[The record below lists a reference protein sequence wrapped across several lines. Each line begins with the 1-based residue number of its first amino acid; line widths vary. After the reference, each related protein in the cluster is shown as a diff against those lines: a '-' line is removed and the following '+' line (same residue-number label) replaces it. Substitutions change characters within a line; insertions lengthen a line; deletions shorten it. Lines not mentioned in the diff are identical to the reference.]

1 MKPQLTLQSPLEL
14 PHQEISNYLNQL
26 WISED
31 EDSSGANT
39 FTLMIWQPAWLEQY
53 LVQLGLIDG
62 PITGTLSP
70 EIIKVAKNY
79 IIEKGL
85 SRTTSINSQE
95 LLTFLKGDLKN
106 NDYED
111 FRGQFFESSISTLN
125 PRRLITLAPTL
136 NKESEIKT
144 FVSAYCPLSDN
155 NVTQPICGDLVVIRG
170 DSNSI
175 NKKGLKIINE
185 LSIKDLPTWLWW
197 NGSLDESP
205 EIFEFFFNYGIRLI
219 IDTANGSP
227 KRCLEILNQSINLNK
242 AINDLNWVRLKSW
255 RESLAMI
262 FDPPSRRP
270 VLDHITDI
278 DIDVAGGNSLQALF
292 LISWISDKLDWVF
305 SKIENDEEFIKI
317 EFKRNNG
324 EKILTSI
331 NPLPLGNPSIHS
343 GQVIGL
349 RLISKISEVQKNN
362 TCVILGCESV
372 ECMRLEAGGMA
383 DMQLIEQVVPN
394 TFSSSE
400 SDVSK
405 LLGSSRGNTSPLFE
419 NAIKIAVQIFNS
431 FNKQY

>member
-1 MKPQLTLQSPLEL
+1 MKPQLTLQTPLEL

-31 EDSSGANT
+31 EDSTGANT
-39 FTLMIWQPAWLEQY
+39 FTLMVWQPAWLEQC
-53 LVQLGLIDG
+53 LVQSGLING

-70 EIIKVAKNY
+70 EIIKVAKNF
-79 IIEKGL
+79 ILDNGL
-85 SRTTSINSQE
+85 SHTTSINSVE
-95 LLTFLKGDLKN
+95 ILNLLRENLSIK
-106 NDYED
+106 DYED

-136 NKESEIKT
+136 KNESEIKT

-155 NVTQPICGDLVVIRG
+155 SVTQPICGDLVVMRG

-175 NKKGLKIINE
+175 KKGLKIIDE
-185 LSIKDLPTWLWW
+185 LSIKDLPSWLWW

-205 EIFEFFFNYGIRLI
+205 EVFDYLTNNGVRLI

-227 KRCLEILNQSINLNK
+227 KRCLYVLSQALNANK

-262 FDPPSRRP
+262 FDPPSRRAI
-270 VLDHITDI
+270 LDHITDI
-278 DIDVAGGNSLQALF
+278 DIDITGSNLLQALF
-292 LISWISDKLDWVF
+292 LISWLCDKLDWTF
-305 SKIENDEEFIKI
+305 LKIDNQKELIKI

-324 EKILTSI
+324 EIISTCI
-331 NPLPLGNPSIHS
+331 NSLPLGNPCIHS

-362 TCVILGCESV
+362 TCIILGCESV

-394 TFSSSE
+394 AFSTSE
-400 SDVSK
+400 YDVSK

-419 NAIKIAVQIFNS
+419 NTIKIALQIFNS
-431 FNKQY
+431 FSN

>member
-1 MKPQLTLQSPLEL
+1 MKPQLTLQAPLEL
-14 PHQEISNYLNQL
+14 PYQEISNYLNQL

-31 EDSSGANT
+31 EYSSGANT
-39 FTLMIWQPAWLEQY
+39 FSLIIWQPAWLEQC
-53 LVQLGLIDG
+53 LVQSGLING

-70 EIIKVAKNY
+70 EIIKVAKNL

-85 SRTTSINSQE
+85 SRTSSIYSKE
-95 LLTFLKGDLKN
+95 LLNLLKRNLINKE
-106 NDYED
+106 YED

-136 NKESEIKT
+136 DEESEIKT
-144 FVSAYCPLSDN
+144 FVSAYCPLSDSPIS
-155 NVTQPICGDLVVIRG
+155 QPICGDLVVIRG

-185 LSIKDLPTWLWW
+185 LSINDLPTWLWW

-205 EIFEFFFNYGIRLI
+205 EIFDFFTDHGIRLI

-292 LISWISDKLDWVF
+292 LIAWISDKLDWVF
-305 SKIENDEEFIKI
+305 SKN
-317 EFKRNNG
+317 R
-324 EKILTSI
+324 
-331 NPLPLGNPSIHS
+331 
-343 GQVIGL
+343 
-349 RLISKISEVQKNN
+349 
-362 TCVILGCESV
+362 
-372 ECMRLEAGGMA
+372 
-383 DMQLIEQVVPN
+383 
-394 TFSSSE
+394 
-400 SDVSK
+400 
-405 LLGSSRGNTSPLFE
+405 
-419 NAIKIAVQIFNS
+419 
-431 FNKQY
+431 